1 MSAQPDLKQ
10 GVPTHSQE
18 AIHPIPSGQAVSL
31 RIAFIG
37 GGGRLWAPAFMND
50 LALCPDLTGEV
61 VLHDLDLDA
70 AQANVDFA
78 AWLQEQPGVL
88 SRWRYRAEGDLAAAL
103 RGADVVVISIQP
115 GSLAAMRDEIAIAEE
130 YGLFYPVGD
139 TAGATGLVRALRS
152 ATIYIDLAR
161 AIAEHCPK
169 AWVINYT
176 NPMTVC
182 TRTLTA
188 VAPELNVI
196 GCCHEVHSTRR
207 MLAELVG
214 KYWGVDPTPD
224 LHEIDVNVYGVNHF
238 TWVDRATW
246 QGKDLLALLR
256 HHIAEPGV
264 IREYTQTEVE
274 AFGSWFHST
283 EQVKF
288 ALFQRYGVLGAAGDR
303 HLVEFLPGFI
313 RSPETLFRWGV
324 IRTPVSWRMSRLGDV
339 LAKRAAI
346 VEGREPFVLE
356 STGEEGVAIMRALVG
371 LGDITT
377 NANMENR
384 GQIPNLPDRAVVET
398 NVHFAN
404 GAITPVNAGA
414 LPQTIHPLI
423 ARHVAN
429 QEMIVQAALTK
440 DRDLAF
446 AAIYNDPSHSLP
458 IDEAWTMFNR
468 MLLPSLPWLPGW
480 TPA

>member
-1 MSAQPDLKQ
+1 MATQNLAAQTDSLKTGKMSQGQEGTQP
-10 GVPTHSQE
+10 
-18 AIHPIPSGQAVSL
+18 VSL

-37 GGGRLWAPAFMND
+37 GGGRGWAPAFMND
-50 LALCPDLTGEV
+50 LALCADLTGEV
-61 VLHDLDLDA
+61 VLHDIDLAA

-78 AWLQEQPGVL
+78 TWLQDQPGVL
-88 SRWRYRAEGDLAAAL
+88 SRWHYRAEADMAQAL
-103 RGADVVVISIQP
+103 RGADMVVISVQP

-139 TAGATGLVRALRS
+139 TAGATGLVRGLRS
-152 ATIYIDLAR
+152 ATIYVDIAR
-161 AIAEHCPK
+161 AIAENCPN

-176 NPMTVC
+176 NPMTIC

-188 VAPELNVI
+188 VAPELKVI

-207 MLAELVG
+207 MFAGLVNQ
-214 KYWGVDPTPD
+214 YLHVDPVPD
-224 LHEIDVNVYGVNHF
+224 LHEIDVNVYGINHF

-246 QGKDLLALLR
+246 QGEDLMALLR
-256 HHIAEPGV
+256 HHLAQPGV
-264 IREYTQTEVE
+264 LREYTQPEVE

-283 EQVKF
+283 DQVKF

-339 LAKRAAI
+339 MAKRSAI

-371 LGDITT
+371 LEPTIT
-377 NANMENR
+377 NANLENR

-398 NVHFAN
+398 NVRFDR
-404 GAITPVNAGA
+404 GSITPVDAGA

-423 ARHVAN
+423 AKHVAN
-429 QEMIVQAALTK
+429 QEMIVEAALTR

-446 AAIYNDPSHSLP
+446 AAVYNDPSHDLP

-468 MLLPSLPWLPGW
+468 MLRPSLPWLPGW
-480 TPA
+480 E